1 MENRM
6 LVQSSPHIVTKNST
20 RRVMLDVLI
29 ALSPAVIA
37 ASLIFGLHALK
48 LILLTTISAV
58 LFEYLFR
65 KLLKRKNTISDLSAA
80 VTGVILGL
88 NLPVGL
94 PEWQAVL
101 GSLVAIVVVKQ
112 LFGGIGK
119 NFANPAL
126 VARIVLLLSFTKSM
140 NSYAVLKEG
149 SILAL
154 QSSAT
159 PLVTALGGGD
169 KASYLD
175 LFLGTHA
182 GAIGETC
189 ALALLLG
196 LVYLLIRRVIT
207 WHIPVSFVGT
217 VAIFSLLARED
228 VLFQVLSGG
237 LLLGAIFMATDYVTS
252 PASPVGKLIF
262 GFGCGA
268 ITALIRFFGGT
279 EGVSYGILM
288 MNILT
293 PYIETLTR
301 RRPLGARRAA
311 KGGNVK

>member
-1 MENRM
+1 MGNRM

-126 VARIVLLLSFTKSM
+126 VARIVLLLSFTKTM

-217 VAIFSLLARED
+217 VAIFSLIARED

-279 EGVSYGILM
+279 EGVSYGILL

>member
-1 MENRM
+1 MDSKL
-6 LVQSSPHIVTKNST
+6 LVQSSPHLVTKNST
-20 RRVMLDVLI
+20 RRIMLDVLI
-29 ALSPAVIA
+29 ALLPAAVA
-37 ASLIFGLHALK
+37 ASLIFGLHAVK
-48 LILLTTISAV
+48 LIAITVASSV

-65 KLLKRKNTISDLSAA
+65 ILLKRKNTVSDLSAA
-80 VTGVILGL
+80 VTGLILGL
-88 NLPVGL
+88 NLPAGL
-94 PEWQAVL
+94 PEWQAVF

-112 LFGGIGK
+112 LFGGLGK

-126 VARIVLLLSFTKSM
+126 VARIVLLLSFTKNM
-140 NSYAVLKEG
+140 NDYAIREAG
-149 SILAL
+149 SAFAL
-154 QSSAT
+154 ESSAT
-159 PLVTALGGGD
+159 PLATVLGGGE
-169 KASYLD
+169 KVSCLD

-196 LVYLLIRRVIT
+196 LAYLLIRRVIT
-207 WHIPVSFVGT
+207 WHIPVSFIGT
-217 VAIFSLLARED
+217 VALFSLIGGRD

-237 LLLGAIFMATDYVTS
+237 LLFGAIFMATDYVTS

-268 ITALIRFFGGT
+268 ITTLIRFFGGT
-279 EGVSYGILM
+279 EGVSYGILL

-311 KGGNVK
+311 KGGNAK